1 MILRE
6 WRGVTALADRLA
18 YIDYL
23 HETGLGDYA
32 ATPGNLGVLLVSR
45 EMGDGR
51 VAFTTLTLW
60 RDMAV
65 IRGFAGEDVEKA
77 RYYPAD
83 ADYLE
88 SLPPRVNHYRVEWAQ
103 LPPVEAAG
111 KTKGE

>member
-6 WRGVTALADRLA
+6 WRGVTARTDRRA

-23 HETGLGDYA
+23 HETGLRDYA
-32 ATPGNLGVLLVSR
+32 ATPGNHGVLLLSR
-45 EMGDGR
+45 ELDDAR
-51 VAFTTLTLW
+51 TEFTTLTLW

-65 IRGFAGEDVEKA
+65 IRAFAGETVERA

-83 ADYLE
+83 AGYLE

-103 LPPVEAAG
+103 LPSTGTDEG
-111 KTKGE
+111 DKGE